1 MPPSCR
7 WILSRSGLS
16 FTISISSLKLKD
28 TLSGKISIAHFYRT
42 CEVWPRL
49 DPERILVPAPRPLRA
64 TISKSL
70 FMGGDGKLT
79 LTASLIRLYWVA
91 GQRCVVHLNIQN
103 ATKKLVTSVTLS
115 LLRNT
120 VIFRPLPQL
129 DPSLPHKSCYDRD
142 PDACQTTTTTK
153 VIAESVLEAGDR
165 ATRGYASAKG
175 WWTGVPPLKKMD
187 FSHSIVIPVLSRPN
201 FYRVWFLRCI
211 SAKRSLNS

>member
-1 MPPSCR
+1 M
-7 WILSRSGLS
+7 
-16 FTISISSLKLKD
+16 KD
-28 TLSGKISIAHFYRT
+28 TLSGKRSIAHFYRT

-49 DPERILVPAPRPLRA
+49 DPDRILVPAPRPLRA
-64 TISKSL
+64 TISKSF

-91 GQRCVVHLNIQN
+91 GQRCFVHLNIQN

-115 LLRNT
+115 LLRNV
-120 VIFRPLPQL
+120 VIFRPLPQPDTL
-129 DPSLPHKSCYDRD
+129 LLGKSCYERD

-165 ATRGYASAKG
+165 ATRQHVSAKG

-187 FSHSIVIPVLSRPN
+187 FSHSIVIPVCPVPI
-201 FYRVWFLRCI
+201 FG
-211 SAKRSLNS
+211 

>member
-1 MPPSCR
+1 MQQSCR
-7 WILSRSGLS
+7 WIRSRFRLS
-16 FTISISSLKLKD
+16 FTISLSSLKLKD
-28 TLSGKISIAHFYRT
+28 TLSGKRSIAHFYRT

-64 TISKSL
+64 TISKSF

-91 GQRCVVHLNIQN
+91 GQRCFVHLNIQN

-129 DPSLPHKSCYDRD
+129 DTLSRYERD
-142 PDACQTTTTTK
+142 PDACQTTTTPK

-165 ATRGYASAKG
+165 ATRGYVSAKG

-187 FSHSIVIPVLSRPN
+187 FSHSIVIPVLSCPN
-201 FYRVWFLRCI
+201 FYNLI
-211 SAKRSLNS
+211 S